1 MIQMQGVFFAYPNG
15 EEVLRDINLRIEKGE
30 FVFIVGPTGVGKS
43 TLLKLIYCAEHP
55 SKGKVIVAGR
65 DVTKLSK
72 KEIPLLRRRIGVVF
86 QDFGLMPT
94 RTVWENIA
102 FALKAIGM
110 SRKEVCRKVP
120 TVLDVVGLSD
130 KAHAFP
136 AQLSGGEQQRVSIA
150 RALVNNSLI
159 LLADEPTGNLDPD
172 TSLEIMQLLAKI
184 NLMGTTVVVATHD
197 KYIVDAMRK
206 RVVTL
211 ENGRIV
217 SDRERGLYNEVE
229 QYRVSD

>member
-1 MIQMQGVFFAYPNG
+1 MQGVFFAYPNG

>member
-1 MIQMQGVFFAYPNG
+1 MQGVFFAYPNG

-43 TLLKLIYCAEHP
+43 TLLKLIYCAERP

-65 DVTKLSK
+65 DVTKLNR
-72 KEIPLLRRRIGVVF
+72 KEISLLRRRIGVVF

-150 RALVNNSLI
+150 RALVNNPLI

-197 KYIVDAMRK
+197 KYIVDALRK